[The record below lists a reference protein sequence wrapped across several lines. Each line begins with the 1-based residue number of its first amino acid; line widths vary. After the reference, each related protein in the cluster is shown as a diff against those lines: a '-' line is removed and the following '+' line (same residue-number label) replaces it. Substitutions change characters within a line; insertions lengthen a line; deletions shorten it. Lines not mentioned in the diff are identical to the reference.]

1 MERGKDWL
9 SELGKVAQL
18 TTNVAIFLSEEVYGA
33 CDLCTGIFL
42 FRVNVLLSRYSPLHV
57 QIKDGVETA
66 FCATQ

>member
-18 TTNVAIFLSEEVYGA
+18 TTNVAIFLSEEKIYGA
-33 CDLCTGIFL
+33 CSLSIGFFL

-57 QIKDGVETA
+57 QIKDGV
-66 FCATQ
+66 